1 MNMRGFQGMENSPE
15 KAARQSSA
23 PAEATSKQVT
33 VRPEDTIL
41 QPYGLPLGNH
51 PPLVSAERSLTI
63 EGIDY
68 IAIRVA
74 NVRRA
79 ETFYSG
85 FFQMDVVFRAHRNE
99 SDWHELPPDYDW
111 DQGIRDGNYV
121 DLVYLTRPGLSLVLL
136 GAGVAAIFVEPR
148 LSHISLRVSSGSLL
162 TIRAQ
167 ALVRSFPVSQDEDH
181 SFVFQDPYEITWHII
196 DR

>member
-1 MNMRGFQGMENSPE
+1 MESSPD
-15 KAARQSSA
+15 KAVERTAT
-23 PAEATSKQVT
+23 PAEAGSKPAPVHLDEE
-33 VRPEDTIL
+33 VL
-41 QPYGLPLGNH
+41 QPYGLSLSNRT
-51 PPLVSAERSLTI
+51 PLVSVERSLTI
-63 EGIDY
+63 EGVDY

-79 ETFYSG
+79 ESFYSG
-85 FFQMDVVFRAHRNE
+85 FFQMDVVLRAHRNG
-99 SDWHELPPDYDW
+99 SDWHELPADYDW

-148 LSHISLRVSSGSLL
+148 LGQISLRVSSGSLL

>member
-1 MNMRGFQGMENSPE
+1 MESSPE
-15 KAARQSSA
+15 KPVGQ
-23 PAEATSKQVT
+23 PATPADEGAKQVS
-33 VRPEDTIL
+33 VRVEDTIL
-41 QPYGLPLGNH
+41 QPYGLPLGNR
-51 PPLVSAERSLTI
+51 PPLVTAERSLTI

-74 NVRRA
+74 NIRRA

-85 FFQMDVVFRAHRNE
+85 FFQMDVIFRAHHNE

-148 LSHISLRVSSGSLL
+148 LGHISLRVSSGSLL

-167 ALVRSFPVSQDEDH
+167 ALVLSFPVSQDEDH
-181 SFVFQDPYEITWHII
+181 SFVFRDPYDITWHII